1 MGIFISFLEETVF
14 FTNYS
19 EAANVGGM
27 NNEVWT

>member
-1 MGIFISFLEETVF
+1 MGIFISTLEETVF

-27 NNEVWT
+27 NDDV